1 MKKENKVK
9 NQIRKVF
16 SSYFGPGY
24 TGQLNLDII
33 IKIIRFYEKEKIGSN
48 KISERLKLE
57 NKLSINQGII
67 GRILTKAKE
76 NKLVRAI
83 PRKEL
88 TFSIEQKKYQD
99 IKLRKIHNEIREI
112 TDFDRKQNSYI
123 PENAR
128 YRIVF
133 STPQGQ
139 TTKIPEEL
147 QGVQYFKTIELAEI
161 ALEQRLSS
169 NFLTTNVQDRTD
181 LKRER
186 DVKYYEKLKKDKKR
200 FEKKQQRDRQSAKE
214 RWKNISQ
221 EDWELKKQRDREY
234 QAKRKERLN

>member
-1 MKKENKVK
+1 MNK
-9 NQIRKVF
+9 
-16 SSYFGPGY
+16 
-24 TGQLNLDII
+24 
-33 IKIIRFYEKEKIGSN
+33 
-48 KISERLKLE
+48 
-57 NKLSINQGII
+57 
-67 GRILTKAKE
+67 
-76 NKLVRAI
+76 
-83 PRKEL
+83 
-88 TFSIEQKKYQD
+88 KKYQD

-200 FEKKQQRDRQSAKE
+200 FEKKQQKDRQSAKE

>member
-9 NQIRKVF
+9 NQIKKVF

-88 TFSIEQKKYQD
+88 TSSIEQKKYQD

-186 DVKYYEKLKKDKKR
+186 DVKYYEKLKKIKKDLKR
-200 FEKKQQRDRQSAKE
+200 NNKEIDNLQKRDGKIFLKKTGNWKNKEIENIKLKEKKD
-214 RWKNISQ
+214 
-221 EDWELKKQRDREY
+221 
-234 QAKRKERLN
+234 